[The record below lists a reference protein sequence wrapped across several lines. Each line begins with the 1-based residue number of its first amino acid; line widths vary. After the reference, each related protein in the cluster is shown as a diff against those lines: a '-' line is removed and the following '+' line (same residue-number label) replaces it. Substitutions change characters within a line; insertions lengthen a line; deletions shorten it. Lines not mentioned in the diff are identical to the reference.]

1 MALDKRIPAAP
12 PAVSILV
19 YRLCLPWMFLK
30 RTILSSKL
38 KRAVMERVR
47 GREFIVWPGVLNPVI
62 FRAGRYLAEFLQ
74 DTPLIRVNANDPPT
88 ALDLGT
94 GCGIL
99 AVFAAARGYNVT
111 AVDIE
116 PRAVSCAR
124 ANAILNKLED
134 KIRVVEGDL
143 FARVAGLSFDLVVF
157 NLPFFRGI
165 PHRPFERAW
174 KSPDVIERC
183 ALGLPGALKPDGV
196 ALFVLSSHGEPQAML
211 DGMTRNGLEVE
222 RVSSRH
228 FGVET
233 MAIYAARHKPGDA
246 HEERAPSHE

>member
-1 MALDKRIPAAP
+1 MELEQTPVPAP
-12 PAVSILV
+12 PAVSALV
-19 YRLCLPWMFLK
+19 RRLCMPWMLCK
-30 RTILSSKL
+30 RTILKSKL
-38 KRAVMERVR
+38 DRAVMERVR
-47 GREFIVWPGVLNPVI
+47 GRDFIVWPGVLNPVI

-74 DTPLIRVNANDPPT
+74 HTPLLDVGKSESS

-99 AVFAAARGYNVT
+99 AVFAAARGYDVT

-134 KIRVVEGDL
+134 KVHVVEGDL
-143 FARVAGLSFDLVVF
+143 FIPVAGRTFDLVVF

-165 PHRPFERAW
+165 PTSPFERAW

-183 ALGLPGALKPDGV
+183 AEGLPRMLKPGGL
-196 ALFVLSSHGEPQAML
+196 ALFVLSSHGDPQAML
-211 DGMTRNGLEVE
+211 DGLARGLHVE
-222 RVSSRH
+222 RLSWRH

-233 MAIYAARHKPGDA
+233 MAIYAARHPAADHRGGA
-246 HEERAPSHE
+246 HAAL